1 MIAKVRRRHFLLS
14 VASGAAL
21 ASPWAVQAQAWPAS
35 PVRLVVPFP
44 PGGLIDN
51 MARLIGPRLAVELG
65 QAVVIEN
72 KPGVGG
78 SLGAAEVARAAP
90 DGYTLLMASPPL
102 TIAPALFN
110 NLPYRP
116 EQIAPVALIGRV
128 PNVLLV
134 NPASNIQNVA
144 DLLARAKAAPGR
156 LNYASNGNGT
166 SLHLSAELLKVS
178 SGVFITHIP
187 YRGAAAAIRAL
198 IAGEVD
204 MTFENL
210 PSVMGQIS
218 GGRVK
223 ALAVTTRQRSK
234 SLPEVPTLAESGFA
248 DFDVSAYYGIAAP
261 ANLPGP
267 ISSRLEAALAKVA
280 ADPAV
285 ITPMERAGA
294 TVNFVDGRAAA
305 RFMAADLATWK
316 RVIAQAGIKAD

>member
-1 MIAKVRRRHFLLS
+1 MADPRRRNFLLS
-14 VASGAAL
+14 AVGGAAL
-21 ASPWAVQAQAWPAS
+21 ISPWGAQAQAWPAS

-51 MARLIGPRLAVELG
+51 MARLIGPRLAAELG
-65 QAVVIEN
+65 HAVVIEN

-78 SLGAAEVARAAP
+78 SLGAAEVARAAA
-90 DGYTLLMASPPL
+90 DGSTLLMASPPL
-102 TIAPALFN
+102 TIAPALFG

-116 EQIAPVALIGRV
+116 EQITPVALMGRV

-134 NPASNIQNVA
+134 NPASNIHSVA

-166 SLHLSAELLKVS
+166 SLHLSAELLKS
-178 SGVFITHIP
+178 RSGVFITHIP

-234 SLPEVPTLAESGFA
+234 SLPDVPTLVESGFA

-261 ANLPGP
+261 ANLPSA
-267 ISSRLEAALAKVA
+267 ISARLETALAKMA
-280 ADPAV
+280 ADPAL
-285 ITPMERAGA
+285 IAPMERAGA
-294 TVNFVDGRAAA
+294 TVGFVDGRTAA
-305 RFMAADLATWK
+305 RFMAADLATWQ